1 MMNSR
6 YKQHLMYLLLIGVS
20 SVSIVESF
28 SISTTSHAS
37 KKHPLVSLTASQIN
51 INDDGESDIKS
62 KEQECG
68 IQTRRSMI
76 QSTSSIFFLATLKSF
91 VPPSHAEEEEANSS
105 SSSTTT
111 TTTSA
116 AGKKELLRGTVSLQ
130 PGVENETGPES
141 ALYVTVR
148 PDRPDNVPK
157 AILDGSRGKA
167 PPVLAARF
175 PNPTFPFD
183 LSLTAS
189 DLTAEGVSNVDGDV
203 VESSTFWW
211 GGDDLVVSA
220 RLDSDG
226 VASTRDPTD
235 LVGRGF
241 FKRGGKGDG
250 FVVQLQGRGIG
261 GKFVT
266 GAKK

>member
-20 SVSIVESF
+20 SISIVESF

-157 AILDGSRGKA
+157 AILDGSR
-167 PPVLAARF
+167 
-175 PNPTFPFD
+175 
-183 LSLTAS
+183 
-189 DLTAEGVSNVDGDV
+189 EGVSNVDGDV
-203 VESSTFWW
+203 VESTTFWW